1 MPKET
6 HLAAAELHES
16 AAKSH
21 RLAAEAFERGDR
33 DTSDHEAALALD
45 FSERANDASKHAQDT
60 LEKHPWALI

>member
-21 RLAAEAFERGDR
+21 RSAAEAFERGDQNACI
-33 DTSDHEAALALD
+33 HEAALARD
-45 FSERANDASKHAQDT
+45 FSERANEASRHAQDK